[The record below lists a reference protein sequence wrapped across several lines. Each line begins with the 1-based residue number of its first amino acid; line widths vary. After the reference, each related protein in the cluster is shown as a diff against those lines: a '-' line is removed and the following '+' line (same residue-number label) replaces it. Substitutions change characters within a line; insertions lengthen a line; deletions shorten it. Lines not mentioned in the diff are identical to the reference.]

1 MHRRRIGSRPARP
14 IAQAVGLGVAADY
27 LSELGMEQVAA
38 HEQKITGYAL
48 SGLATVPA

>member
-1 MHRRRIGSRPARP
+1 MHRRRIGSRLAPRP

-38 HEQKITGYAL
+38 HEQAIT
-48 SGLATVPA
+48 ATR